1 MKNRPASQC
10 DHVRV
15 GTIAKV
21 MGVVAL
27 TASAVYFARNF
38 KALKRLVEI
47 SQM

>member
-1 MKNRPASQC
+1 MKNGTAPQC

-27 TASAVYFARNF
+27 TATAVYLAKNF

-47 SQM
+47 SKM